1 MSQEK
6 EKVQAENDKLQYD
19 LERVAIQNNKSQS
32 ALEKSQEEVAR
43 LQVRLVTKRLCCYTR
58 NESAFY
64 QYCRHLIHCRHRIR
78 MYTEEKT
85 KVAADVWGTD
95 FIQFLAAL
103 AIYTEEKATGR
114 RC

>member
-1 MSQEK
+1 MSTATSLFIVLNYRFPFFSAQMELRKVSQEK

-43 LQVRLVTKRLCCYTR
+43 LQVRLATKRLCCYTK

-64 QYCRHLIHCRHRIR
+64 QYCRHRIR
-78 MYTEEKT
+78 M
-85 KVAADVWGTD
+85 
-95 FIQFLAAL
+95 
-103 AIYTEEKATGR
+103 
-114 RC
+114 

>member
-1 MSQEK
+1 
-6 EKVQAENDKLQYD
+6 
-19 LERVAIQNNKSQS
+19 
-32 ALEKSQEEVAR
+32 
-43 LQVRLVTKRLCCYTR
+43 
-58 NESAFY
+58 
-64 QYCRHLIHCRHRIR
+64 